1 MKIRSSRTSGLIAIV
16 ALAVMSVASGCH
28 SSGYAERF
36 GLGSMD
42 KQKAKAADF
51 DPFPLNDIGPP
62 VVGARPHGF
71 FNPLPE
77 PRRNENTARQSSP
90 YAGYNR

>member
-16 ALAVMSVASGCH
+16 ALAVMSFSSGCH

-36 GLGSMD
+36 GFGSMD
-42 KQKAKAADF
+42 KQKAKAAEF

-62 VVGARPHGF
+62 IVGARPPGF
-71 FNPLPE
+71 FNPVPE
-77 PRRNENTARQSSP
+77 PRRNESTARQSSP